1 MPELS
6 RFFGIVISMYREL
19 GGRHHDPHIHADY
32 AGAKAVFHIETAALI
47 EGTFPTKEQKL
58 VEAWIEIHQAEL
70 LANWHALNASTGMPG
85 FAKILPLT

>member
-19 GGRHHDPHIHADY
+19 GGRHHYPHIHADY
-32 AGAKAVFHIETAALI
+32 GGAKAVFHIETSALI
-47 EGTFPTKEQKL
+47 EGTFPTKERKL

-70 LANWHALNASTGMPG
+70 LANWHILNTLAGTPG
-85 FAKILPLT
+85 FAKIPPLT